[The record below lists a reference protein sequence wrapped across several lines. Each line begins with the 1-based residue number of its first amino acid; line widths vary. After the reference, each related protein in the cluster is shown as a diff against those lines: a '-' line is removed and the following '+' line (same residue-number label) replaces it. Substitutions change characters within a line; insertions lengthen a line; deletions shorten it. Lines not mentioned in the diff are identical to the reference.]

1 MASRRAGGSHSHSRS
16 RSRDSTGTPVY
27 AAVFSGE
34 PRSQSSDRR
43 ELQATTLPAADDET
57 EEAVEKREARI
68 AAARLAG
75 LLLSG
80 GQLKIEA
87 GSVYG
92 AAVLMPQ
99 IARGGGWSG
108 ALTTLALQSYFFLLL
123 NIVLQTMT
131 NYMIAQEEKVF
142 DLFAGQMYLCDFGAN
157 LPSCPEGP
165 GCEGPGGT
173 SYSPPRVYEFDTW
186 STRVYVREA
195 LRQLFPD
202 RVEEVDKFADPGE
215 YGLESLWCRYLCCL
229 IFMLSV
235 VEELLSC
242 LNMAHMLWAIPTK
255 NEMWIG
261 FKDSGG
267 AVACESMDPE
277 SFTSSGM
284 EGKANKVQD
293 SDWHEQW
300 LDTIK
305 IKVAGMSLFWKV
317 VTALLVWLPKVLL
330 WKITVQSGITM
341 LMETSSIE
349 NLIVNSV
356 ALTYVL
362 SIDEMICSSLMPDA
376 CHTILEKCENF
387 ELFDVDTKLKE
398 LESDETMLDAYGGR
412 HRCSIL
418 LSVIP
423 VKFIVVLLLCW
434 LFIWDYFSMH
444 CERDADGR
452 WVSKSMY
459 RPRSL
464 TYGLWNLVFPNFAAV
479 PSEDT
484 PFWEMPQHP
493 HETEI

>member
-1 MASRRAGGSHSHSRS
+1 MEARRAGSHPSRELQSSRRS
-16 RSRDSTGTPVY
+16 RESTGSPAY
-27 AAVFSGE
+27 AAVYSGE
-34 PRSQSSDRR
+34 ARSHSSDRR
-43 ELQATTLPAADDET
+43 ELQASTGAEAET
-57 EEAVEKREARI
+57 EDGLEQREARI

-80 GQLKIEA
+80 GHLKIEA

-92 AAVLMPQ
+92 AALLMPQ
-99 IARGGGWSG
+99 IARSGGWSG
-108 ALTTLALQSYFFLLL
+108 ALTTLALQSYFFLFL

-186 STRVYVREA
+186 NTRVYVREA

-202 RVEEVDKFADPGE
+202 RVEEVDKYADPGE

-235 VEELLSC
+235 LEELLSC

-255 NEMWIG
+255 NRTWVS
-261 FKDSGG
+261 FKEAGG
-267 AVACESMDPE
+267 AACESIDPE
-277 SFTSSGM
+277 GFRAGGM
-284 EGKANKVQD
+284 ESKASKVQD
-293 SDWHEQW
+293 ADWHEQW
-300 LDTIK
+300 LDTVR
-305 IKVAGMSLFWKV
+305 IKVAGMSIFWKV
-317 VTALLVWLPKVLL
+317 VTALVVWLPKALM

-362 SIDEMICSSLMPDA
+362 NIDEMVCSSLMSDA
-376 CHTILEKCENF
+376 CHTILERCEQF
-387 ELFDVDTKLKE
+387 ELFDVDAKMKE
-398 LESDETMLDAYGGR
+398 LESDDLTLESYGGR
-412 HRCSIL
+412 HRFSIL
-418 LSVIP
+418 WKVIP
-423 VKFIVVLLLCW
+423 FKFIVVLLLTW

-444 CERDADGR
+444 CERDVDGR
-452 WVSKSMY
+452 FVSKSMY

-464 TYGLWNLVFPNFAAV
+464 AYGLMNLVFPNFATV

-484 PFWEMPQHP
+484 PFWEMPHP